1 MSSYHTIFEIGKA
14 LVAETDIA
22 KLLPLAMDKVIEQA
36 QAQRGMTIVYGE
48 GGELL
53 FETARALDK
62 KDIAQPEF
70 EVSRTIIESVR
81 QTGRYVV
88 VKNALADPQLKESSS
103 IDRLRLLSVACAPLR
118 AGNEIFGAI
127 YIDNRDVTAIFSEET
142 GKLLDQFAELISVA
156 VKNALQR
163 RQLETEAAQ
172 KDLKL
177 HQQIERRR
185 QLEAQLARSEGYG
198 EIKGLKSL
206 AMLEVCRQVEK
217 VAATDSSVLVIG
229 ETGAGK
235 ELIARAL
242 HRKSGRADQSFV
254 TLNCAGLPN
263 EDLLISELFG
273 HVKGAFTGATNDKA
287 GYFETADGGTIFLDE
302 IAKSTL
308 KFQTALLRVLESG
321 EFNRLGDTKNTRRT
335 NVRSIAAAGP
345 NLPELMKRGEF
356 YPDLY
361 YRLEH
366 FVIHLP
372 PLRERREDI
381 VELAEHFLKKFAAE
395 HKRAVAVFSDD
406 ARARLQGYFWPGN
419 VRELRN
425 AVNRAVILAENEII
439 QIDDLPPALRETA
452 AVATVEL
459 DAANF
464 RDGKQRAVEKFERD
478 FISDALKKTRGNIS
492 EAARRT
498 GMHKKNLIQKMQQ
511 YGIRRE
517 DFAQNER

>member
-1 MSSYHTIFEIGKA
+1 
-14 LVAETDIA
+14 
-22 KLLPLAMDKVIEQA
+22 
-36 QAQRGMTIVYGE
+36 
-48 GGELL
+48 
-53 FETARALDK
+53 
-62 KDIAQPEF
+62 
-70 EVSRTIIESVR
+70 
-81 QTGRYVV
+81 
-88 VKNALADPQLKESSS
+88 
-103 IDRLRLLSVACAPLR
+103 
-118 AGNEIFGAI
+118 
-127 YIDNRDVTAIFSEET
+127 
-142 GKLLDQFAELISVA
+142 
-156 VKNALQR
+156 
-163 RQLETEAAQ
+163 
-172 KDLKL
+172 
-177 HQQIERRR
+177 
-185 QLEAQLARSEGYG
+185 
-198 EIKGLKSL
+198 
-206 AMLEVCRQVEK
+206 
-217 VAATDSSVLVIG
+217 
-229 ETGAGK
+229 
-235 ELIARAL
+235 
-242 HRKSGRADQSFV
+242 
-254 TLNCAGLPN
+254 
-263 EDLLISELFG
+263 
-273 HVKGAFTGATNDKA
+273 
-287 GYFETADGGTIFLDE
+287 
-302 IAKSTL
+302 
-308 KFQTALLRVLESG
+308 LESG